1 MFAQMGGGKVDDGYG
16 CSAGRKE
23 TRTRTRPI
31 FRIWKI
37 CCPPAPRP
45 NPGKGPYSFL
55 EPPQMPTQMR
65 EGWRFQGWLWALG
78 EMDQYEDR
86 ADLWI

>member
-1 MFAQMGGGKVDDGYG
+1 MWVLGGPDRDKDEDEADLPDMENLLST
-16 CSAGRKE
+16 SAAPEPRE
-23 TRTRTRPI
+23 RTVLL
-31 FRIWKI
+31 
-37 CCPPAPRP
+37 
-45 NPGKGPYSFL
+45 L

-86 ADLWI
+86 ADLRI